1 MEKDKPEADVEEELA
16 ENIIKITKDEKQKT
30 KWDDLLICKLTM

>member
-16 ENIIKITKDEKQKT
+16 ESALRQMKNANRTGD
-30 KWDDLLICKLTM
+30 